1 MSRQYKLLKV
11 DLKYTM
17 SGKPTCMGC
26 RFRYIS
32 EDRDPMCFFRY
43 EVEVGSMD
51 AMSSTYPNRPG
62 PKCPLHGPKEAAD
75 AQR

>member
-1 MSRQYKLLKV
+1 
-11 DLKYTM
+11 
-17 SGKPTCMGC
+17 
-26 RFRYIS
+26 
-32 EDRDPMCFFRY
+32 MCFFRY

-51 AMSSTYPNRPG
+51 AMSSMYPNRPG